1 MSAIARLL
9 YFEGCPNVE
18 QARENLRL
26 ALGRAGLKPDWEE
39 VNLQDS
45 RTPADWRGFPS
56 PTVLAYGR
64 DVATGARSAQG
75 SSACRFG
82 GAPSVELIVGKL
94 TRRGLGRWLAMA
106 GALPAAA
113 IGSFPAAFCPACYPA
128 LAGLLS
134 SMGLGAFADDAVLRP
149 MTIALLAVAIAG
161 LAYGARRTKRYLP
174 TALGGLGALGMYAGL
189 YWISSAPLKWAGVAA
204 LIAAS
209 IWNILPAK
217 SGGEAG
223 GPACPACKTS

>member
-1 MSAIARLL
+1 MKTIARLL

-18 QARENLRL
+18 QTRENLRL
-26 ALGRAGLKPDWEE
+26 ALARAGLKADWEE

-45 RTPADWRGFPS
+45 RTPAEWRGFPS

-64 DVATGARSAQG
+64 DVATGAKSAPG

-82 GAPSVELIVGKL
+82 GAPSVELIAGKL
-94 TRRGLGRWLAMA
+94 TRTGFGRWLAMA

-134 SMGLGAFADDAVLRP
+134 SMGLGAFADD
-149 MTIALLAVAIAG
+149 IAG

-189 YWISSAPLKWAGVAA
+189 YWIASAPLKWAGVAA

-217 SGGEAG
+217 SGGGAS
-223 GPACPACKTS
+223 GPSCPACETKEGGNDNGKA